1 MTVKHQF
8 IANSVT
14 ILKQNAK
21 EKDYLIIKP
30 QKITEW
36 NKTAIHNLN
45 NDFCPFSEKN
55 GHIRNTNEIIYFTSK
70 ISNQRKSKMQCTNQA
85 TS

>member
-21 EKDYLIIKP
+21 EKYYLIIKP
-30 QKITEW
+30 RKITDW

-45 NDFCPFSEKN
+45 NDYRAICSFSEKMT
-55 GHIRNTNEIIYFTSK
+55 ISKYKRNHNWAQNLKTLK
-70 ISNQRKSKMQCTNQA
+70 WQRT
-85 TS
+85 

>member
-45 NDFCPFSEKN
+45 NDYTAICPFSEKTT
-55 GHIRNTNEIIYFTSK
+55 IFEIQT
-70 ISNQRKSKMQCTNQA
+70 KS
-85 TS
+85 